1 MNIFR
6 IINETGVQITS
17 LEKSEVMLCD
27 FNILLFAQKK
37 KKISPYWK
45 KRCQNAVAEAT
56 FSQRAVRAPEL
67 RLVLSSGGSTRL
79 SSHQIRRHNSHT
91 GVTA

>member
-37 KKISPYWK
+37 KKFLRIGKS
-45 KRCQNAVAEAT
+45 
-56 FSQRAVRAPEL
+56 AVRTQWQKRHFHSGLCE
-67 RLVLSSGGSTRL
+67 RLNSG
-79 SSHQIRRHNSHT
+79 
-91 GVTA
+91 